1 MSDYCKKCKNKGS
14 KYCYS
19 CGKIVLE
26 GKEVAKPTHY
36 EPKENIEDYDKHLKG
51 YIFDSLVLRYK
62 SVRDK
67 LAMYEVQGYMEKNN
81 CSRLEAE
88 KKSMQRAQDDLM
100 RFIRVLNEGI
110 GEHD

>member
-14 KYCYS
+14 KYFYS
-19 CGKIVLE
+19 CGTIVLE
-26 GKEVAKPTHY
+26 DKEVAKPTHY

-51 YIFDSLVLRYK
+51 YIFDSLVFRYK
-62 SVRDK
+62 DVRDK
-67 LAMYEVQGYMEKNN
+67 LAMYEVQRYMEEKN

-100 RFIRVLNEGI
+100 RFIRVLDEGI